1 MGEKVKGRL
10 MIIGGAEDKHGEQA
24 ILKRVAQITA
34 EGGGRLV
41 IITTATEKPE
51 EVGLTYKR
59 VFKALGISDIDI
71 VDVNSREEAE
81 DEQLARIISGAS
93 GVFFTG
99 GDQLRITSV
108 LGGTRVYSALHEA
121 YERGV
126 LIVGT
131 SAGASAM
138 SDNMIVEGNNDDTP
152 KKSVVRMA
160 PGMGLLEEVVIDQH
174 FAQRGR
180 IGRLLGA
187 IAQNPYI
194 LGVGIDE
201 DTAIL
206 VGPEPV
212 FEVIGSQTV
221 TVVDGSRS
229 SYSNVSELAP
239 AEALAFF
246 NVLIHIL
253 PAGCGFDLKQR
264 VPKLLSATEP

>member
-1 MGEKVKGRL
+1 MGDKIKGRL
-10 MIIGGAEDKHGEQA
+10 MIIGGAEDKQGKQE
-24 ILKRVAQITA
+24 ILSKVAHLVSDD
-34 EGGGRLV
+34 GGRLV

-51 EVGLTYKR
+51 DVGLLYKR
-59 VFKALGISDIDI
+59 VFKELGLSAIDI
-71 VDVNSREEAE
+71 VDINSRSEAN
-81 DEQLARIISGAS
+81 DEQIVRIIGDAS
-93 GVFFTG
+93 GLFFTG

-108 LGGTRVYSALHEA
+108 LGGTKVYSALHEA

-138 SDNMIVEGNNDDTP
+138 SDNMIVEGSNDDTP

-212 FEVIGSQTV
+212 FEVFGSQTV

-239 AEALAFF
+239 VEPLAFF
-246 NVLIHIL
+246 NVSIHIL

-264 VPKLLSATEP
+264 IPRQRKTFSP